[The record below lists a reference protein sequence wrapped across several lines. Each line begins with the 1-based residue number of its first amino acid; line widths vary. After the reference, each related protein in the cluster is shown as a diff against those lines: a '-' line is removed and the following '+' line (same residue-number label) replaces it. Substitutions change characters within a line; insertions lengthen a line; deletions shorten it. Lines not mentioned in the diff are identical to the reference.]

1 MGNIKLT
8 KEQRLTIYKTLISI
22 GNIWGLGEPEG
33 LNPVQFLDR
42 IWNLRLMSSSD
53 PRFKTA
59 AEDAKKHLIDNDDWD
74 DDYVF
79 LDRFKLL
86 DCSEEEF
93 LKFLNVVIS
102 PDVRT
107 DEDEIERY
115 VKIIDGLLPKGY
127 EVIPSTDKN
136 GRVIYYVITDI
147 NNITDEDQYPIGLS
161 KNVITFFTDKIPSKY
176 PAFQLISDNWGSS
189 RNHGA
194 FVKTEKMK
202 C

>member
-8 KEQRLTIYKTLISI
+8 KEQRLTIYKTIISI
-22 GNIWGLGEPEG
+22 GNIWGLGEPTG

-53 PRFKTA
+53 PRYKTA

-86 DCSEEEF
+86 DCNEEEF

-102 PDVRT
+102 PDVRIS
-107 DEDEIERY
+107 EDEIEKY
-115 VKIIDGLLPKGY
+115 VKVIEDLLPKGY
-127 EVIPSTDKN
+127 KVISSTDKE
-136 GRVIYYVITDI
+136 GRLIYHVIAAI
-147 NNITDEDQYPIGLS
+147 NNADDGDQYPIGLS
-161 KNVITFFTDKIPSKY
+161 KNVITFFTDKTPSKY
-176 PAFQLISDNWGSS
+176 PAFQLNSDNWDDYG
-189 RNHGA
+189 
-194 FVKTEKMK
+194 F
-202 C
+202 